1 MKQSASFGTTAYTP
15 GGLIAA
21 NSDLLYHEQLILA
34 SGQNLVRGA
43 VLGKVT
49 ASGKYVLSAAGA
61 SDGSQNPA
69 AILVDDTDTDASA
82 ADAAVLGYTRG
93 DFLASGLTLGAGHT
107 TASVRAAF
115 KDIGIF
121 ISTDLGGV

>member
-1 MKQSASFGTTAYTP
+1 MNRSASFTSTVFTP

-21 NSDLLYHEQLILA
+21 NSDLLYHEQLTLL
-34 SGQNLVRGA
+34 SGQNLPRGA
-43 VLGKVT
+43 VLGKIS
-49 ASGKYVLSAAGA
+49 ASSKYILSASAA
-61 SDGSQNPA
+61 TDGSQVPA
-69 AILVDDTDTDASA
+69 AILVDDINASA
-82 ADAAVLGYTRG
+82 GDAAVLGYTRG

-107 TASVRAAF
+107 VASVRAMF

>member
-1 MKQSASFGTTAYTP
+1 MNRSASFGTTAFTP

-21 NSDLLYHEQLILA
+21 NSDLLYHEQLTLL

-49 ASGKYVLSAAGA
+49 ASGKYVLSASAA
-61 SDGSQNPA
+61 SDGSQVPA
-69 AILVDDTDTDASA
+69 AILVDDINASA
-82 ADAAVLGYTRG
+82 GDAAVLGYTRG
-93 DFLASGLTLGAGHT
+93 DFLSSGLTLGAGHT
-107 TASVRAAF
+107 VASVRAAF

-121 ISTDLGGV
+121 ITTDLGGV

>member
-1 MKQSASFGTTAYTP
+1 MNRSASFTSTVFSL

-21 NSDLLYHEQLILA
+21 NSALLYHEPLTLA
-34 SGQNLVRGA
+34 SGQVLVRGA

-49 ASGKYVLSAAGA
+49 ATGKYILSASAA
-61 SDGSQNPA
+61 VDGSEVPA
-69 AILVDDTDTDASA
+69 AILVDDTNASA
-82 ADAAVLGYTRG
+82 GDAAVLGYTRG

-107 TASVRAAF
+107 VASVRAAF

>member
-1 MKQSASFGTTAYTP
+1 MNRSASFTSTVFSP

-21 NSDLLYHEQLILA
+21 NSNLLYHEQLTLL
-34 SGQNLVRGA
+34 SGQVLVRGA
-43 VLGKVT
+43 VLGKVA
-49 ASGKYVLSAAGA
+49 ASGKYVLSVSAAT
-61 SDGSQNPA
+61 DGSQVPA
-69 AILVDDTDTDASA
+69 AILVDDINASGG
-82 ADAAVLGYTRG
+82 DAAVLGYTRG

-107 TASVRAAF
+107 VASVSVAF

>member
-1 MKQSASFGTTAYTP
+1 MNRSASFSTTAYSV
-15 GGLIAA
+15 GGLISA
-21 NSDLLYHEQLILA
+21 NSDLLYHEQLTLA

-49 ASGKYVLSAAGA
+49 ATGKYILSASA
-61 SDGSQNPA
+61 SVDGSQTPA
-69 AILVDDTDTDASA
+69 AILVDDINASA
-82 ADAAVLGYTRG
+82 GDAAVLGYTRG

-107 TASVRAAF
+107 VASVLAAF

-121 ISTDLGGV
+121 INIDLGGV